1 MSRPVLIPGAT
12 RHLIACYRLLL
23 LLLLLLL
30 PEIAQAHGERAQM
43 PQLRMSTVHWFD
55 VEVSKTKLDVN
66 DEILVKGSFIPSRF
80 WPDHIQSIEGTAFL
94 NIGVPGP
101 SFVRLESRVN
111 GVPMIRSTRFM
122 RGELYHFEMRLKAR
136 KPGRYHVHPLINVEG
151 TGPIIGPGRWI
162 EVGGSAADFKLGAKT
177 LLGEEIDLEHYG
189 FANAARWSGL
199 WFVFGLSWFVY
210 WLLKCPIVIPRFK
223 RRDELGVDADQ
234 MITRGD
240 RRFAILYLTLTL
252 SFIVGGYQYAQAS
265 YPITTP
271 LQTGRVDVPP
281 AEQPQATV
289 KVKLVEARY
298 RIPGRSFRIEIS
310 VTNTGSSPVTV
321 GEMAAGNLR
330 FINAS
335 VLKVKPADEDDL
347 VAADSLR
354 VENGPVQPGE
364 TKNLVIY
371 ADDAMWETQR
381 MTTMIKSPDANV
393 AAMLFFFGED
403 GTRHLVEVGGPM
415 IPVFG

>member
-1 MSRPVLIPGAT
+1 M
-12 RHLIACYRLLL
+12 

-30 PEIAQAHGERAQM
+30 PGLAQAHGERAQM

-66 DEILVKGSFIPSRF
+66 DEIVVKGSFMPSRF
-80 WPDHIQSIEGTAFL
+80 WPEHIKSIEGTAFL

-151 TGPIIGPGRWI
+151 TGPIIGPGRWV
-162 EVGGSAADFKLGAKT
+162 EVGGNAADFRLGAKT

-189 FANAARWSGL
+189 FANAARWSAF

-223 RRDELGVDADQ
+223 LRDELGVDADQ
-234 MITRGD
+234 MITRTD
-240 RRFAILYLTLTL
+240 RRFGFLYLTLTL

-281 AEQPQATV
+281 AEQSPATV

-310 VTNTGSSPVTV
+310 VTNAGSSPVTV

-335 VLKVKPADEDDL
+335 VLEVKPADEDDL

-364 TKNLVIY
+364 TKTLVIY

-393 AAMLFFFGED
+393 AAMLFFYGQD
-403 GTRHLVEVGGPM
+403 GTRHLVEIGGPM